1 MHWQIT
7 LLCFWSVDLLTFNK
21 YKRQINKSMEEF
33 VDQQHCSETHCD
45 TFGIAIYIIHWCE
58 TRCDIHYSVCMIRCI
73 RWSETR
79 CNIHCGVCMI
89 HCIHWILWRVY
100 IPLLPVSS
108 LFTFPCLS
116 DTQKIFIV
124 ICFSK
129 VYFKRDILMAEM
141 R

>member
-73 RWSETR
+73 HWSETR

-89 HCIHWILWRVY
+89 HCIHWSERYCGWCTFLCCQLALCSHSQACPTPRKF
-100 IPLLPVSS
+100 SS
-108 LFTFPCLS
+108 S
-116 DTQKIFIV
+116 SIFLKFI
-124 ICFSK
+124 SRK
-129 VYFKRDILMAEM
+129 TS
-141 R
+141 

>member
-7 LLCFWSVDLLTFNK
+7 LLCFWSVDLLTSNK

-79 CNIHCGVCMI
+79 CNIHYSVCMI
-89 HCIHWILWRVY
+89 HCIHWVERYCGWCTFLCCQLALCSHSHACPTPRKF
-100 IPLLPVSS
+100 SS
-108 LFTFPCLS
+108 SSVFL
-116 DTQKIFIV
+116 KFI
-124 ICFSK
+124 S
-129 VYFKRDILMAEM
+129 RETS
-141 R
+141 